1 MSPRRRSTRGK
12 RNAGGGGSGRGGKGR
27 DAKGG
32 RRRAQTKKGVLSAIR
47 LAVAVLAV
55 TGILAVGVNLTLL
68 DTGDVDTLRDPANVW
83 SGERVRVEVY
93 NAGGVSGMAREATGV
108 LRDAGFDVVTFD
120 NAAAFDPERESE
132 VVDRVG
138 RADMAEAVAATL
150 GIDNVLSD
158 PDPNLYVDVT
168 VVLGREWS
176 VPSVGDEMAV
186 PDVDDDWWDPRSWF

>member
-1 MSPRRRSTRGK
+1 MSPRPRGSRRGK
-12 RNAGGGGSGRGGKGR
+12 RAAGGSGKGRGGKR
-27 DAKGG
+27 G
-32 RRRAQTKKGVLSAIR
+32 RRQEQRKKGVLSAIR
-47 LAVAVLAV
+47 LAVTVLAV

-68 DTGDVDTLRDPANVW
+68 DTGGVDTLRDPANVW

-120 NAAAFDPERESE
+120 NAATFDPERESE

-138 RADMAEAVAATL
+138 RRDMAEAVAATL

-168 VVLGREWS
+168 VVLGRTWS
-176 VPSVGDEMAV
+176 VPSPAGEVTV
-186 PDVDDDWWDPRSWF
+186 PEIDADWWDPRSWF